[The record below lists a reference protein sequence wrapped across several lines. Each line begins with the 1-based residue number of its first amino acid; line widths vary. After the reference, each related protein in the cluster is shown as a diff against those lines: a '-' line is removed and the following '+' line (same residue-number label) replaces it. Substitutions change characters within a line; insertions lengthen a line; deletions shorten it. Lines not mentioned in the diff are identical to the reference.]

1 MLNIKSQVFRL
12 AILKIIRIKH
22 QKSAWLSLIL
32 YCMKSSLLSLLMTT
46 PYLVL
51 LLTVLK
57 ISITKDLFF
66 FLTFC
71 CIILRF
77 LVLQIITVLWEIFK
91 KSGKTKNKL
100 RTYTLKIMKGLRTAS
115 LGSNFTG
122 SYKKRMQCTVSK

>member
-1 MLNIKSQVFRL
+1 MDFLKLKNSENSCLLTWCIYTLFFIRALLWEQNPRFWPNKIRTKLRTKSGMLNIKSQVFRL

-22 QKSAWLSLIL
+22 QKRAWLSLIL

-77 LVLQIITVLWEIFK
+77 LVL
-91 KSGKTKNKL
+91 
-100 RTYTLKIMKGLRTAS
+100 
-115 LGSNFTG
+115 
-122 SYKKRMQCTVSK
+122 